1 MNDERSSIVTH
12 RAWLD
17 AEFAE
22 LPDVVGLW
30 VGKAHNFDEVVHR
43 VLHIPQNDRC
53 GLIETLRSAS
63 RP

>member
-1 MNDERSSIVTH
+1 MNDKRPSIVMH

-22 LPDVVGLW
+22 CLDVTGSR

-43 VLHIPQNDRC
+43 VLHI
-53 GLIETLRSAS
+53 LHKKVVAA
-63 RP
+63 

>member
-1 MNDERSSIVTH
+1 MHS
-12 RAWLD
+12 AWLD

-43 VLHIPQNDRC
+43 VLHILHRRS
-53 GLIETLRSAS
+53 LRLD
-63 RP
+63 